1 MMGLQAHFFTTDFAN
16 RCISS
21 ETDSGAYVIN
31 DTTSNKANST
41 DKP

>member
-21 ETDSGAYVIN
+21 ETDSAYVIN